1 MISEQKFRVETP
13 YGVTF
18 FENFH
23 FQKHDSIILKTL
35 AKKNFQYEIYLPVM
49 SFNGRSSNCIATC
62 SSLLQTSFL
71 KLPTNLIVCLFTC
84 RHRVQYT
91 SLDFR
96 HLRCNASPT
105 HGSNR
110 GVASVHR
117 DVDVRP
123 HAIIIGCVEDVEDV
137 EEQTITETRVTEN
150 S

>member
-62 SSLLQTSFL
+62 SSLLYKHPFL
-71 KLPTNLIVCLFTC
+71 NYQQILSSACLLVVTVCNIPASISVIFDVMQVPHMAVIVVLL
-84 RHRVQYT
+84 QYIEMLMFVLMPS
-91 SLDFR
+91 SLVVWKMWKMWK
-96 HLRCNASPT
+96 
-105 HGSNR
+105 NR
-110 GVASVHR
+110 QSLKR
-117 DVDVRP
+117 
-123 HAIIIGCVEDVEDV
+123 E
-137 EEQTITETRVTEN
+137 
-150 S
+150 